1 MTDDYHQ
8 ILSIAQNTRK
18 IFEEMLDHS
27 IGSATTKGTCLYAAF
42 LCAEV
47 IRKFSGFPTRI
58 RGGDGEF
65 KKGINIQGSCHGH
78 YWTEVSV
85 NGCRYIVDI
94 TADQFGLPP
103 VLVVDAIEDSLRYRP
118 GLQAAVDAHVNDLR
132 RELEKQRH
140 VDAST
145 SQPAVAPG
153 TSQSSGSMSNIS
165 EGRI

>member
-1 MTDDYHQ
+1 
-8 ILSIAQNTRK
+8 
-18 IFEEMLDHS
+18 MLGHS
-27 IGSATTKGTCLYAAF
+27 IGSTTTKGTCLYAAF
-42 LCAEV
+42 LCAQV

-58 RGGDGEF
+58 RGGDGEL
-65 KKGINIQGSCHGH
+65 KKGINIQGACHG
-78 YWTEVSV
+78 YYRTEVSV
-85 NGCRYIVDI
+85 NGYRYIVDI

-103 VLVVDAIEDSLRYRP
+103 VIVVDVVEDYLRYSP

-132 RELEKQRH
+132 LELEKQRH

-145 SQPAVAPG
+145 LQPGVAPG